1 MPAKTKKVEA
11 AHAVRVG
18 IGGWT
23 FEPWDETFYPKGL
36 AKKRQLEHASRQLTA
51 IEINGTF
58 YRNQTPATFAKWAGE
73 TPDGFMFS
81 VKAQRFCTMR
91 KTREDMRASIQ
102 SFLESGVTELGDK
115 LGPIN
120 WQFPATRKFTADY
133 FTAFLGE
140 LPREHKKRALRHAI
154 EVRHE
159 SFNTAEFH
167 DLVRKHGCAIVAA
180 DDEDWPQAD
189 VETADFAY
197 IRLQRTKAEEK
208 TGYPAKDISAWAKT
222 FKDWAKTR
230 DVFAYFIAGA
240 KERNPA
246 AAMALISRLED

>member
-1 MPAKTKKVEA
+1 MP
-11 AHAVRVG
+11 HPIHVG
-18 IGGWT
+18 VGGWT
-23 FEPWDETFYPKGL
+23 FDAWEETFYPADL
-36 AKKRQLEHASRQLTA
+36 PKKRQLEFASRQLTA

-58 YRNQTPATFAKWAGE
+58 YRNQTPATFAKWAAE

-81 VKAQRFCTMR
+81 VKAQRFCMMR

-120 WQFPATRKFTADY
+120 WQFPATRKFDAEY
-133 FTAFLGE
+133 FKAFLSE
-140 LPREHKKRALRHAI
+140 LPPEHAKRPLRHAL

-159 SFNTAEFH
+159 SFNTEQFH
-167 DLVRKHGCAIVAA
+167 DLLRAHQCALVSA

-189 VETADFAY
+189 IETADFAY
-197 IRLQRTKAEEK
+197 ARLQRSRAEEQ
-208 TGYPAKDISAWAKT
+208 TGYPAKEIGAWAKT
-222 FKDWAKTR
+222 FKSWAAKR
-230 DVFAYFIAGA
+230 AVFGFFVAGA

-246 AAMALISRLED
+246 AAQALIAKLG